1 MAAPDI
7 IHSFEKWSCIDSDLP
22 DKYLK
27 NIIDDLANDF
37 RAKGT
42 TIFMSCHEDWLVKA
56 ISNKVY
62 AFSNGSMIRKV
73 DNNKAYYI
81 LSFYNSNNMS
91 IVRGMVKCGKYA
103 ESISELLFVAVLR
116 LLLWHLI
123 LYVFRYFSRKW
134 QKISYCEC
142 PDLIQNET
150 PVRFLY
156 GTQKNVRSDRTE
168 SSWHSN

>member
-7 IHSFEKWSCIDSDLP
+7 IHSLGKWFCIDSDLP

-37 RAKGT
+37 IAKGT

-81 LSFYNSNNMS
+81 LSFYNSNNMP

-103 ESISELLFVAVLR
+103 KSISELLFVAVLR
-116 LLLWHLI
+116 LLSWHLI

-168 SSWHSN
+168 SS